1 MAYCSVKDVED
12 LLGTKFSHDSR
23 PPVREVESMID
34 VTAAELDGVA
44 QAAGYAV
51 PVSAADAVKLLKR
64 YNIFGAA
71 VPAWHTMIVDADEPS
86 RVTYWREQYDAFIG
100 RLRRGEQQLP
110 GESADSEEDIAFEIA
125 PHPQRDRFWLTG
137 EGLDG

>member
-1 MAYCSVKDVED
+1 MAYCAVKDVED

-23 PPVREVESMID
+23 PPVREVEAMI
-34 VTAAELDGVA
+34 TTTEAELDGVA
-44 QAAGYAV
+44 QAAGYTV
-51 PVSAADAVKLLKR
+51 PITGTQGVALLKR
-64 YNIFGAA
+64 YAIFGAGVA
-71 VPAWHTMIVDADEPS
+71 AWHTMIVDTDEPA

-125 PHPQRDRFWLTG
+125 PHPQRDNFWLTG
-137 EGLDG
+137 QTLG